1 MSTMASQ
8 ITGVWIDYTNLCSG
22 ADKRKHQSSPSLAFV
37 RGNHRSP
44 VDYPHKGP
52 ATRNMFPFDDVTMS
66 DDKVSIISR
75 FSAVYNREPKTM
87 HSIDVYIWETCTKI
101 ALCRVVVPADFTHI
115 LQGYFTVTGAILWLP
130 QCQWSSNEGWA
141 MANKDLLGNDY
152 KTTTKQR
159 KTKIKHVNSLW

>member
-1 MSTMASQ
+1 MIIKGTTAHYSDIIMSTMASQ

-66 DDKVSIISR
+66 DDKVSIITR

-87 HSIDVYIWETCTKI
+87 HSIHLRNMHKDSALSCCGACRFYPYPSGLLHCRWGNPMI
-101 ALCRVVVPADFTHI
+101 APMPV
-115 LQGYFTVTGAILWLP
+115 
-130 QCQWSSNEGWA
+130 
-141 MANKDLLGNDY
+141 
-152 KTTTKQR
+152 KQQ
-159 KTKIKHVNSLW
+159 